1 MKTRNSSSEFYP
13 SKNPID
19 KLTLPIDIKD
29 GISLE
34 LYNLEPASELTDI
47 NCADTVL
54 SKQTFKIK

>member
-1 MKTRNSSSEFYP
+1 M
-13 SKNPID
+13 SKRI
-19 KLTLPIDIKD
+19 KRLHIDIKD

-54 SKQTFKIK
+54 SKQTFKIKWKRIF

>member
-1 MKTRNSSSEFYP
+1 MSPPSSEFYP

-19 KLTLPIDIKD
+19 KLTIPIDIKD